1 MVYQDQV
8 DPLIRED
15 IGMCF
20 FTTLNRLAFNAVA
33 GLCMLSTASYACT
46 GITLKGA
53 DGTTVFART
62 LEWGT
67 FDLTPDLVVI
77 PRGTELNAEEMPDG
91 ADGHRWKTTYGVAGI
106 TALGKT
112 LFGDVMN
119 EQGLVV
125 GAFYLPGFTEYQP
138 YDPSKADISMSSS
151 DVSGYLA
158 SQFATVAEVRD
169 GLDKIRVV
177 PVIEEAIGI
186 PPPLHYMVADPTG
199 DAIVIQYIDGAP
211 KIFEA
216 PLGVITNAPNY
227 DWHVTNLNNYL
238 NLSAIALP
246 PVEAA
251 GQKFAPLGAGSGMLG
266 LPGDFTPPSRFV
278 RAVAFSQTARDTT
291 GGYDTV
297 REAFRILDNFNVPIT
312 AAEGSAATDG
322 SEDLIY
328 SATQWTAASDLNTKR
343 IYYHTQW
350 NRNVRM
356 VDINSIDFS
365 NTDAGIIRVP
375 LDASR
380 EPDIET
386 ILLGGK

>member
-1 MVYQDQV
+1 MRV
-8 DPLIRED
+8 LKSLR
-15 IGMCF
+15 
-20 FTTLNRLAFNAVA
+20 RLTINAIA
-33 GLCMLSTASYACT
+33 GICIVTTASYACT
-46 GITLKGA
+46 GITLTGR

-67 FDLTPDLVVI
+67 FDLVPDLVVI
-77 PRGTELNAEEMPDG
+77 PRGTELSAAEMPDG
-91 ADGHRWKTTYGVAGI
+91 ADGHSWTTTYGVAGI
-106 TALGKT
+106 TALGKV

-119 EQGLVV
+119 ERGLVV
-125 GAFYLPGFTEYQP
+125 GTFYLPGFTEYQSYEP
-138 YDPSKADISMSSS
+138 ASADISMSSS
-151 DVSGYLA
+151 DLAGYLA
-158 SQFATVAEVRD
+158 TQYASVAEVREALGD
-169 GLDKIRVV
+169 VRVV

-186 PPPLHYMVADPTG
+186 PPPLHFMVADPSG
-199 DAIVIQYIDGAP
+199 DAIVIQYVDGSP

-238 NLSAIALP
+238 NLSAVALP
-246 PVEAA
+246 SVEAA
-251 GQKFAPLGAGSGMLG
+251 GQTFAPLGAGSGMLG

-278 RAVAFSQTARDTT
+278 RAVAFSQTARETE
-291 GGYDTV
+291 GGFDTV

-312 AAEGSAATDG
+312 AAEGSASADG
-322 SEDLIY
+322 SEDLIF

-356 VDINSIDFS
+356 VDVGAIDFD
-365 NTDAGIIRVP
+365 NANAGIVRVP

-380 EPDIET
+380 EPDVET
-386 ILLGGK
+386 IELTVAN